1 MKAFPSER
9 SQKEE
14 VDVFRRGCRRLYGP
28 SENACC
34 AFPYLAGNFDQDRNI
49 FKCTLD
55 HIMDHRSH
63 FNYDKFFRY
72 NIS

>member
-34 AFPYLAGNFDQDRNI
+34 AFPYLAENFDRDRNI
-49 FKCTLD
+49 FKCTPSSEPPKLTRF
-55 HIMDHRSH
+55 I
-63 FNYDKFFRY
+63 FLLVFL
-72 NIS
+72 